1 MTSTVDRGRHAE
13 SLAAA
18 FLCLRGYTIRDRNVR
33 LGPLEIDLVAE
44 HGDVLA
50 VVEVKFREKPAMGGA
65 SGAVNPAKVRRLET
79 AAVRYVRSRGIR
91 GRKIRPGKR
100 YRPQTPIV
108 SMEVDMAT
116 TEDRADA
123 DELDLPIKERMERM
137 GNFESSSLTRP
148 TRCSRRFD
156 PIPLSN
162 DSSGPSAGSIW
173 IIFSFGR

>member
-13 SLAAA
+13 SRAAA

-91 GRKIRPGKR
+91 GRKIRFD
-100 YRPQTPIV
+100 V
-108 SMEVDMAT
+108 VLVE
-116 TEDRADA
+116 ADA
-123 DELDLPIKERMERM
+123 ETGALTLRHLP
-137 GNFESSSLTRP
+137 GAFPAT
-148 TRCSRRFD
+148 
-156 PIPLSN
+156 
-162 DSSGPSAGSIW
+162 
-173 IIFSFGR
+173 GRYHL